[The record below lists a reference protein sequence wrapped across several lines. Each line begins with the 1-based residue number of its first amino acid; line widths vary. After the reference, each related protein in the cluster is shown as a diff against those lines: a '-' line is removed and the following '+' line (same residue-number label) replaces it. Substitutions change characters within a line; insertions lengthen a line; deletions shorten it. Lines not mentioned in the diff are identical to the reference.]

1 MKEIVED
8 TISRNKKFQEEMQKR
23 VKRLKEL
30 NAPQTI
36 IDYEEMISQMT
47 LVEYEI
53 HLKEQ
58 QQEQK
63 KMSVL

>member
-30 NAPQTI
+30 YKDRNPHHYTI
-36 IDYEEMISQMT
+36 KDN
-47 LVEYEI
+47 
-53 HLKEQ
+53 
-58 QQEQK
+58 
-63 KMSVL
+63 